1 MIKSILQ
8 EKRKNLGGVEYHL
21 FNSKQR
27 DADIAQLENIFTKYL
42 EAIKI
47 MCPNLTE
54 TEITDNFK
62 RTMKEI
68 SFIRIDEKDMHIPP
82 IIFSTSEFIHHH
94 MRGKTEKEKFDKA
107 EQIIKRHPIFAR
119 HFINKTKMN
128 ATTRAIDC
136 KAGIGIFAPALK
148 TTQKKKTRE
157 EQLEGE
163 QIFLHEFLHASSAY
177 REIDQ
182 NGNEIYKQG
191 VRIYNERGV
200 YDDFNEGLNEYFTFK
215 IMKKMYPND
224 NIHYGYRDRVEM
236 VKQMMSKLS
245 KQEREEIFSLYI
257 SGGGKQI
264 IEIFKTKVNSN
275 GKSIYDYFEYYQK
288 NNVGLNGGLSPVN
301 GKTLPLFGD
310 AIADCLDN
318 GLTVP

>member
-1 MIKSILQ
+1 MVKSILQ
-8 EKRKNLGGVEYHL
+8 EKRRNLDGVEYPL

-27 DADIAQLENIFTKYL
+27 DLDITQLESIFSKYL

-54 TEITDNFK
+54 VEIKDNFQ

-68 SFIRIDEKDMHIPP
+68 SFIRIDEMDMQVPP
-82 IIFSTSEFIHHH
+82 IILATSEFIHRF
-94 MRGKTEKEKFDKA
+94 MRGKTEEEQFANAEK
-107 EQIIKRHPIFAR
+107 IIKRHPLFAR

-128 ATTRAIDC
+128 ATTRAIEC

-148 TTQKKKTRE
+148 TSQKKKSRE

-163 QIFLHEFLHASSAY
+163 KIFLHEFIHASSAWKIT
-177 REIDQ
+177 EQ
-182 NGNEIYKQG
+182 NGEEYYRQGIRVNNEK
-191 VRIYNERGV
+191 GV
-200 YDDFNEGLNEYFTFK
+200 YDDLNEGLTEYFTLK
-215 IMKKMYPND
+215 VMKKMYPNEKFES
-224 NIHYGYRDRVEM
+224 IYFDRVEM

-257 SGGGKQI
+257 SGQGKQI

-275 GKSIYDYFEYYQK
+275 GKSIYDYLEYYQK
-288 NNVGLNGGLSPVN
+288 NNVGLGGGLSPVN

-310 AIADCLDN
+310 AIKDCLDN
-318 GLTVP
+318 SLIIP